1 MAHKTSSA
9 PRKTPR
15 MRSSS
20 SQRTNLSVW
29 SATAPVTHT
38 PSLNNNV
45 RADVCIVGAGIAGM
59 TTAYLLA
66 REGQSVVLIDKNRVG
81 HGETS
86 HTSAHLSSEIDA
98 SYRQIEQLHGEK
110 GARLVAQSHGAA
122 ITEIESIV
130 NEEDIECGFERLDG
144 YLFLGPKD
152 VEKDLREEF
161 DAARRAGIKVKQLE
175 RAPFD
180 LELGPCLQFRQQAQ
194 FHPLQYIAGLTKA
207 IKRHG
212 GRIYSETEAKE
223 IKGGKT
229 AEIKTKN
236 RKKISTG
243 SVVVA
248 TNTPVNDWVKMHT
261 KQAAYRT
268 YVIGV
273 QIPTDSIP
281 KALYWDTE
289 NPFHY
294 VRVLRIQENHKT
306 RDILII
312 GGEDHK
318 TGQDEDI
325 ENRFARLTAWGRTR
339 FPGVGEAEFRWSGQV
354 MNSIDGLAFIG
365 RNPSDESNVYIA
377 TGDSGMGLTHGT
389 IAGMLIKDLILGHNN
404 PWASLYDPSRKSLRS
419 ALTFAE
425 ENLNVAAQ
433 YATWITPGEVSA
445 PEEIKPGMGAILR
458 RGLSKTA
465 AYRDDTGKLHERSAV
480 CPHLGCIVSW
490 NPTERSWDCPCHGS
504 RFDPKGKVLNGPAIG
519 PLKLAKLSK

>member
-1 MAHKTSSA
+1 MAQKTSSA
-9 PRKTPR
+9 RRKTIP

-29 SATAPVTHT
+29 SATTPVTHT
-38 PSLNNNV
+38 PSLSNNV

-66 REGQSVVLIDKNRVG
+66 REGQSVVLIDKNQVG
-81 HGETS
+81 HGETF
-86 HTSAHLSSEIDA
+86 HTSAHLSNEIDA
-98 SYRQIEQLHGEK
+98 SYRHIEHLHGEK
-110 GARLVAQSHGAA
+110 GARLVAQSHDSA
-122 ITEIESIV
+122 ITKIESIV
-130 NEEDIECGFERLDG
+130 NEENIECGFERLDG

-175 RAPFD
+175 RVPFD

-194 FHPLQYIAGLTKA
+194 FHPLRYIAGLAKA
-207 IKRHG
+207 IRRRG

-223 IKGGKT
+223 IKGGQT
-229 AEIKTKN
+229 AEIKTKS
-236 RKKISTG
+236 RKKISAG

-273 QIPTDSIP
+273 KIPTDSIP
-281 KALYWDTE
+281 KALYWDTDS
-289 NPFHY
+289 PFHY
-294 VRVLRIQENHKT
+294 VRIVRVRDNREA

-325 ENRFARLTAWGRTR
+325 ENRFARLTTWGRTR
-339 FPGVGEAEFRWSGQV
+339 FPGLVEAEFRWSGQV
-354 MNSIDGLAFIG
+354 INSIDGLAFIG
-365 RNPSDESNVYIA
+365 RNPGDEQNVYIA

-389 IAGMLIKDLILGHNN
+389 IAGMLIKDLILGRNN
-404 PWASLYDPSRKSLRS
+404 PWTSLYDPSRKSLRS

-433 YATWITPGEVSA
+433 YATWITPGEVGA
-445 PEEIKPGMGAILR
+445 PEEIKPGTGSILR
-458 RGLSKTA
+458 RGFSKIA

-504 RFDPKGKVLNGPAIG
+504 RFDPNGKLLNGPAIG
-519 PLKLAKLSK
+519 PLKLAKP